1 MICFDLK
8 GDRSLAREEL
18 YHCLKNC
25 LIRTAGFE
33 EDVEESIKE
42 IVEIALKKLDKDKN
56 GQITFSDF
64 HAAVHGD
71 NLLLEAC
78 GPCLASP
85 KTISNFFLF
94 LKANFPAIQSN
105 SRRGKAGNSDKGRSK
120 STTREESLNKILMM
134 RRRSRRS
141 SSLSKTP
148 Q

>member
-1 MICFDLK
+1 MA

-25 LIRTAGFE
+25 LIRTSGIE

-78 GPCLASP
+78 GPCLPSP
-85 KTISNFFLF
+85 KTITNFFLF
-94 LKANFPAIQSN
+94 LKEKYPAMVQ
-105 SRRGKAGNSDKGRSK
+105 SRRGKARSHE
-120 STTREESLNKILMM
+120 SSREDGFNNVFML
-134 RRRSRRS
+134 RRRSRGS
-141 SSLSKTP
+141 SSMSNP
-148 Q
+148 P

>member
-1 MICFDLK
+1 MISI

-25 LIRTAGFE
+25 LIRTAGIE

-94 LKANFPAIQSN
+94 LKATYPAVQSN
-105 SRRGKAGNSDKGRSK
+105 SRRGKAGDKGRSK